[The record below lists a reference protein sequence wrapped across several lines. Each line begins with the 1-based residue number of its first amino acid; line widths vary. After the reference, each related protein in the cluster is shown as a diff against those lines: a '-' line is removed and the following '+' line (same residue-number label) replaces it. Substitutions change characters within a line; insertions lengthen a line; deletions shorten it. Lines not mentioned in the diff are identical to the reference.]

1 MRRQFCQYSEVTT
14 ALLLVNWVLYSEGY
28 RATLRGTGLFPVLV
42 ASLTSPSLTV
52 VSNATGTLACLAEGN
67 MQDQAALLALGAL
80 PALQVLYSLHSY
92 LLQSL
97 SEFLPKHHIVCRP

>member
-1 MRRQFCQYSEVTT
+1 MWCSTQSGLQTGEETVLVSSHITT
-14 ALLLVNWVLYSEGY
+14 ALILVNCVVYSEGY
-28 RATLRGTGLFPVLV
+28 RATVRATGLFPVLV

-80 PALQVLYSLHSY
+80 PALQVLYSPH
-92 LLQSL
+92 
-97 SEFLPKHHIVCRP
+97 FTAKFI

>member
-1 MRRQFCQYSEVTT
+1 MSSHITP
-14 ALLLVNWVLYSEGY
+14 ALLLVNCGLYSEGY
-28 RATLRGTGLFPVLV
+28 RATVRATGLFPVLV

-80 PALQVLYSLHSY
+80 PALQVLYSPH
-92 LLQSL
+92 
-97 SEFLPKHHIVCRP
+97 FTAKFI